1 MFDYKL
7 HTSPISANKYQ
18 QNINKTG
25 QQKRREEFWLEIA
38 PYYQYA
44 DVVTNNYIDITGQPF
59 TYQVKYYNR
68 GKR

>member
-25 QQKRREEFWLEIA
+25 QQKRREEF
-38 PYYQYA
+38 
-44 DVVTNNYIDITGQPF
+44 
-59 TYQVKYYNR
+59 
-68 GKR
+68 